1 MKRLTSDEVIARAG
15 IDPKRTYMQTDTG
28 ATDTGAGWIE
38 TLRDIERAGEADFDS
53 AFDPD
58 GDGAHLTEVTSEV

>member
-1 MKRLTSDEVIARAG
+1 MKRLTADEVIARAG
-15 IDPKRTYMQTDTG
+15 IDPKKTYMQTDTG

-38 TLRDIERAGEADFDS
+38 TIRQLERDGGAEFDG

-58 GDGAHLTEVTSEV
+58 GDGPHLAEVEK